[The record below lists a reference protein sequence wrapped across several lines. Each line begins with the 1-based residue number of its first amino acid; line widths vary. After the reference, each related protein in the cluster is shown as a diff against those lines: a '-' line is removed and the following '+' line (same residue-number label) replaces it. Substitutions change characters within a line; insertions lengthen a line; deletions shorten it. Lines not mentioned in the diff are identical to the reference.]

1 METLIKA
8 DIFFFISSVGFVIL
22 SIMLGIAL
30 FYFIRAGK
38 NLYDI
43 SESIHTHFK
52 ESEEF
57 FLDMKDKL
65 ENNLIFRMLFPT
77 SRRRKTTRTRKTR
90 DVPHEETGEDN
101 QN

>member
-8 DIFFFISSVGFVIL
+8 DIFFFISSIGFVIL
-22 SIMLGIAL
+22 AVMLGIAM
-30 FYFIRAGK
+30 FYFIKAGK

-43 SESIHTHFK
+43 SESLHTHFK

-65 ENNLIFRMLFPT
+65 ENNLIFRMIFPT
-77 SRRRKTTRTRKTR
+77 SRRKKTTRTRKVR
-90 DVPHEETGEDN
+90 DAETQDDN
-101 QN
+101 QTQS

>member
-8 DIFFFISSVGFVIL
+8 DIFFFVSSIGFVIL
-22 SIMLGIAL
+22 GIMLGIAM
-30 FYFIRAGK
+30 FYFIKAGK

-65 ENNLIFRMLFPT
+65 ENNLIFRMIFPT
-77 SRRRKTTRTRKTR
+77 SRRRKSTRTRKVR
-90 DVPHEETGEDN
+90 EAETDTTDEK